1 VAVFYGYIETEE
13 RGFDAGT
20 AESSTFH
27 IDAPPGTY
35 RVRAEAHRDSWGD
48 VDAVRFVFPYNDDL
62 TGHDV

>member
-1 VAVFYGYIETEE
+1 VAVFYGHLETEE

-20 AESSTFH
+20 ATASTFH

-35 RVRAEAHRDSWGD
+35 RVRVEAHRDSSD
-48 VDAVRFVFPYNDDL
+48 RIDAVRFVFPYNDDL